1 MFLDESGVNLAFV
14 RDYARAEKG
23 KSAYGERSSRTKNV
37 SVVGAISLKNGLLAQ
52 WSTSYCSNNSKFTLR
67 AMTLKELEPRLL
79 ALSDD
84 EKTQVIGLLSTG
96 QNSIDSG
103 IEKTLQVCG
112 GSACISGT
120 RMTVWGLV
128 EAIQLG
134 YTEADLL
141 TSYPNLTVMQL
152 ASARR
157 YSKAN
162 PTEIE
167 LEIRENNAAM
177 DEDS

>member
-1 MFLDESGVNLAFV
+1 MEYN
-14 RDYARAEKG
+14 
-23 KSAYGERSSRTKNV
+23 RT
-37 SVVGAISLKNGLLAQ
+37 
-52 WSTSYCSNNSKFTLR
+52 NSKLTPL
-67 AMTLKELEPRLL
+67 MTLKELEPQLL

-96 QNSIDSG
+96 QNPIDSG
-103 IEKTLQVCG
+103 IEKTPNVCG

-141 TSYPNLTVMQL
+141 TSYPNLTVIQL
-152 ASARR
+152 ANAWRYAKTSSA
-157 YSKAN
+157 
-162 PTEIE
+162 EIE

-177 DEDS
+177 DEDV